1 MPKLILK
8 FEDRV
13 LKECALGLM
22 ESIGRL
28 PDNTIVIDNP
38 AVSGH
43 HACVFR
49 EGDTFIV
56 EDLSST
62 NGTFVGETR
71 VTRRTLRHGDVLMVG
86 KHALV
91 FDAMAAGERIESH
104 ESRPAMA
111 GLSDTVFLDTERH
124 KALLSKLTDAQAA
137 AAAKSNGATASTAV
151 TPAKVGVLR
160 VIDGHADASEYEL
173 EGHTSLIGKA
183 DSNLVRLKGW
193 FKPKVS
199 VAITRNGQSY
209 VATRLAGR
217 TLLNSEPLSTRST
230 LKEGDIL
237 SIDGLTMEFR
247 LKERRA

>member
-49 EGDTFIV
+49 EGDSYIV
-56 EDLSST
+56 EDLGST
-62 NGTFVGETR
+62 NGTFVGDRR
-71 VTRRTLRHGDVLMVG
+71 VTRQALRHGDVLVVG
-86 KHALV
+86 KHALM
-91 FDAMAAGERIESH
+91 FDAVAAGQRSDAH
-104 ESRPAMA
+104 ESKPAIA

-124 KALLSKLTDAQAA
+124 KALLSKLTDAQAG
-137 AAAKSNGATASTAV
+137 AAAKANGTAVATA
-151 TPAKVGVLR
+151 PASAARVGVLR
-160 VIDGHADASEYEL
+160 VISGQSDASEYEL
-173 EGHTSLIGKA
+173 EGQTSLIGKS

-209 VATRLAGR
+209 VATRLAGS
-217 TLLNSEPLSTRST
+217 TLLNSEPLNTRTT

-237 SIDGLTMEFR
+237 AVDGLTLEFR
-247 LKERRA
+247 LKDRR